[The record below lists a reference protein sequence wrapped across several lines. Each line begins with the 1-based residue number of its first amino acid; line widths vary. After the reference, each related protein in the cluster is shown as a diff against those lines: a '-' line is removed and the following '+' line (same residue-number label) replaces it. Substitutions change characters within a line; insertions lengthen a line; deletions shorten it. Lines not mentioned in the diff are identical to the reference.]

1 MFPKKYNRYSYAWN
15 FNVKV
20 ATFSL
25 ATYTVNALQFI
36 NPFETIYFGYFTIL
50 TRGYRKEAQFYI
62 KCPID
67 WPRVGR
73 SD

>member
-1 MFPKKYNRYSYAWN
+1 MFPKTYNRYSYAWN

-25 ATYTVNALQFI
+25 ATVNTFQFI
-36 NPFETIYFGYFTIL
+36 NPFETIYFGYFVVL
-50 TRGYRKEAQFYI
+50 TQGYRGEAQFYI

-67 WPRVGR
+67 GPRVER